1 MSVVVEGI
9 ETEEQLALV
18 AREPS
23 VEEVQGFLIGAA
35 DARRDIRKMLFA
47 PSERLSK
54 VA

>member
-18 AREPS
+18 AQEPS

-35 DARRDIRKMLFA
+35 MPGAEVRKMLFA